1 MTVFFPLLFLGVH
14 VGVAWILV
22 EVFVNIFHGL
32 SRFWYILWH
41 YLVVGGAFFLVFL
54 CYFSLFSFFSIFST
68 MAIAM
73 VFLFLI
79 EVVVFRYMYSGELWF
94 LNYLDWI
101 IPVFF
106 AASGV
111 YAAGWFVA

>member
-1 MTVFFPLLFLGVH
+1 
-14 VGVAWILV
+14 
-22 EVFVNIFHGL
+22 
-32 SRFWYILWH
+32 
-41 YLVVGGAFFLVFL
+41 
-54 CYFSLFSFFSIFST
+54 